1 MNREQRRELA
11 KRKWLSRARK
21 IYYSYSYWYQDD
33 PPGKKGKLIKRCE
46 SITDFL
52 DKVKFSKLLKKTA
65 VTNSYVSDQMDNH
78 REIKKERQKSKDLIR
93 EGILEYAA

>member
-21 IYYSYSYWYQDD
+21 IYYSYSYWYQGN
-33 PPGKKGKLIKRCE
+33 PSKRNRIEKRCE

>member
-11 KRKWLSRARK
+11 KRKWLSRARR
-21 IYYSYSYWYQDD
+21 IYYSYSYWYQDN
-33 PPGKKGKLIKRCE
+33 PSKRNRIEKRCE

>member
-21 IYYSYSYWYQDD
+21 IYYSYSYWYQDN
-33 PPGKKGKLIKRCE
+33 PSKRIRIGKRCE

>member
-21 IYYSYSYWYQDD
+21 IYYSYWYQDN
-33 PPGKKGKLIKRCE
+33 PSKRNRIEKRCE